1 MATSSPDLKLA
12 VHLAAPFARPG
23 QPNQPLSFRLL
34 PEGGMVVINADGRK
48 LWFTL
53 DEVNQA
59 REVLG
64 IKPVPPPPAPPK
76 PKEERMN
83 PDITSRPPAKTR
95 DGESEMIVLPPDL
108 KHLEKK
114 IHDKISRY

>member
-1 MATSSPDLKLA
+1 MAAFSLDLKLA

-64 IKPVPPPPAPPK
+64 MKPV
-76 PKEERMN
+76 
-83 PDITSRPPAKTR
+83 RPRQPHPNRRKSA
-95 DGESEMIVLPPDL
+95 
-108 KHLEKK
+108 
-114 IHDKISRY
+114 